1 VKAFGGVLN
10 GLDGNLGPEEVGTTE
25 MNARVNQLW
34 RFPFLGFGIASGAL
48 ASAANPALTVHL

>member
-10 GLDGNLGPEEVGTTE
+10 GLDGNLGPEEVGTIE

-34 RFPFLGFGIASGAL
+34 RFPF
-48 ASAANPALTVHL
+48 

>member
-10 GLDGNLGPEEVGTTE
+10 GLDGNFGPAQRGQK

-34 RFPFLGFGIASGAL
+34 RFPFAEET
-48 ASAANPALTVHL
+48 ANTKGMKVTEEVTGKQ